1 MIPRGPVREEI
12 KMSGGIKEI
21 TVENSMSVHDV
32 MSCLKSTFGV
42 ESVIFSKAN
51 KGNYLSINSE
61 QVLGGGDIISIV
73 ATGCLYLLD
82 NSHSVVSAGVAVPT
96 SNTLS
101 GADSAST
108 SGVLTSIISGQPT
121 SNSYSL
127 NAGVPTRNISDS
139 VSISGTLTGTISG
152 QSTTNTFSDGSTR
165 SVSDSFSTS
174 GLTGTISGQPTSNSY
189 TLSMQVCQ
197 LELFQILSQLVVLSQ
212 VFRSTNY

>member
-21 TVENSMSVHDV
+21 TVENSMSAHDV

-73 ATGCLYLLD
+73 ATGCFD

-139 VSISGTLTGTISG
+139 VLISGTLTGTISG
-152 QSTTNTFSDGSTR
+152 QPTTNTFSDGSTR

-174 GLTGTISGQPTSNSY
+174 GLTGTI
-189 TLSMQVCQ
+189 QVNQ
-197 LELFQILSQLVVLSQ
+197 LVTAILSQCRCV
-212 VFRSTNY
+212 N